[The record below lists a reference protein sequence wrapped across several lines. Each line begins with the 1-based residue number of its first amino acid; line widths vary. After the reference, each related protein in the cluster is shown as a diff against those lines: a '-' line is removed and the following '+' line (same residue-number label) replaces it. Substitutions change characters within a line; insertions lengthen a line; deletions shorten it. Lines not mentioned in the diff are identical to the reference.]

1 MAIPVVLASGSP
13 YRRQLLARLG
23 IDCECIAPDIDEK
36 RLDNE
41 SASDYVSRLA
51 LEKAQTVAKLRRHAL
66 IVAADQV
73 AQCGNRILGKPANH
87 DDAVRQLLMLSGSC
101 TEFLSALVVLD
112 SATGRELHAVDR
124 YFVHFRELTP
134 TMVENYLVREPAY
147 DCAGAF
153 KSEGFGV
160 VLVRRFEGNDPTSL
174 IGLPLVRL
182 VDMLERLGLPLV

>member
-13 YRRQLLARLG
+13 YRRRLLARLG
-23 IDCECIAPDIDEK
+23 IDCECISPDIDEK

-41 SASDYVSRLA
+41 AASDYVSRLA
-51 LEKAQTVAKLRRHAL
+51 LEKAQSVAKLRRHAL

-73 AQCGNRILGKPANH
+73 ARCGNRILGKPGNH
-87 DDAVRQLLMLSGSC
+87 DDAVRQLLLLSGSC

-112 SATGRELHAVDR
+112 SSTGRELQAVER
-124 YFVHFRELTP
+124 YSVHFRELT
-134 TMVENYLVREPAY
+134 TMMVENYLAREPAY

-153 KSEGFGV
+153 KSEGFGI
-160 VLVRRFEGNDPTSL
+160 VLVRRFEGDDPTSL

-182 VDMLERLGLPLV
+182 VDMLERFGLQLA